1 MSQPDAELATQG
13 EDTIESIA
21 SGIEDEPD
29 TDLPDDGEQ
38 GEAEVEEA
46 EEAEEGDEGEE
57 ADEEEAEGDDP
68 EVEWTTNTGKTYR
81 VKQSE
86 LRDGYMRQD
95 DYQRKTATLAE
106 QRRAVE
112 SAQRQIEQE
121 RTQAANQLDVL
132 IDGLY
137 KQLVGD
143 QQQLA
148 KLIEEDPQEYLRQ
161 QSAMNQRSSQLQQ
174 AIAQRQALQGRQ
186 TAAEQQ
192 QRSEYARQ
200 ERERLLEKLPHWS
213 DEAKAAPEQKE
224 IAEYL
229 GEVGYSADEL
239 NDLVDHRALLV
250 ARDAA
255 KYRQMQ
261 RAKEKRSRDVT
272 RRPIRPGAGGG
283 ANTNTKA
290 QRAAEALRRN
300 PDSLDALAGF
310 VGSADQ

>member
-1 MSQPDAELATQG
+1 MSQPDTELATELG
-13 EDTIESIA
+13 EDTLDSIA
-21 SGIEDEPD
+21 ESMGSDDEPEHE
-29 TDLPDDGEQ
+29 DLP
-38 GEAEVEEA
+38 EE
-46 EEAEEGDEGEE
+46 EEPE
-57 ADEEEAEGDDP
+57 EEEAEGDEEQETEDDPEAGGDEDDP

-112 SAQRQIEQE
+112 AAQQQIEQE

-161 QSAMNQRSSQLQQ
+161 QAAMQQRSAQLQQ
-174 AIAQRQALQGRQ
+174 AMAQRQALQGRQ
-186 TAAEQQ
+186 SEAEQAK
-192 QRSEYARQ
+192 QREWRQ
-200 ERERLLEKLPHWS
+200 AEREKLLDKLPHWA
-213 DEAKAAPEQKE
+213 DEKKAAPEQQE

-229 GEVGYSADEL
+229 SEIGYSADEL
-239 NDLVDHRALLV
+239 NELVDHRALLV

-261 RAKEKRSRDVT
+261 RAKEKRSREVT
-272 RRPIRPGAGGG
+272 RKPIRPGAAGGP
-283 ANTNTKA
+283 NPNTKA

-300 PDSLDALAGF
+300 PDSLDALAGL
-310 VGSADQ
+310 VGSQDQ